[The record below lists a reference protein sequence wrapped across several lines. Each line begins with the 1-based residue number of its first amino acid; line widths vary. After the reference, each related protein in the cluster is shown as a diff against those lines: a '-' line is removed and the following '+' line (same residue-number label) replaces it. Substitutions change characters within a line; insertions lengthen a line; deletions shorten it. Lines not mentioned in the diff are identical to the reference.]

1 MTEFS
6 ASEKV
11 VLFIVTNPY
20 HAKQKNEHLLQIQ
33 ALKEQIAAELN
44 KKIEDL
50 PRVLVV
56 DKHILQRRMPNL
68 YKSAHVLV
76 IPSRGEGWGRPH
88 VEAMSMEVPV
98 IATNWRYNSD
108 PQIFKNS
115 AEPSSTLKRL
125 TLSSIYF

>member
-1 MTEFS
+1 M
-6 ASEKV
+6 
-11 VLFIVTNPY
+11 LFIVTNPY
-20 HAKQKNEHLLQIQ
+20 HAKEKNEHLSQIK
-33 ALKEQIAAELN
+33 AFKEQIATELN

-88 VEAMSMEVPV
+88 VEAMSMGLPV
-98 IATNWRYNSD
+98 IATNWRYNNH
-108 PQIFKNS
+108 PTEIFI
-115 AEPSSTLKRL
+115 LL
-125 TLSSIYF
+125 DF